1 MFGRQIFAL
10 LGVCALLFC
19 CEKENASPKKER
31 SIVVVYENDVHCQGD
46 GYAKFAAVRDAVR
59 DTADVLTVSSGDF
72 LQGGAFCSMTKGA
85 SVVALMNAVGYD
97 AVALGNHEFDYKIPR
112 LLEVAGSLKAP
123 VVCSNFERENLP
135 VFSPS
140 VLKRVGD
147 KTVAFVGVLTPH
159 TEFAESY
166 AFHDTLL
173 RKFYRVPAKGLAQ
186 KVQSAVDAARR
197 DGADYVLLLSHL
209 GMEPPA
215 ISVDL
220 IRNTTG
226 IHAVLDGHSH
236 SVIQERFAQN
246 KTGDSV
252 LLSQTGSHFKNV
264 GLLDISPEGIFHSRL
279 LPLDSV
285 KSASEKVSAVY
296 DSILADASRRWDG
309 KIAYADFALMIEDSG
324 GNRAVRN
331 AETNLGDFVADA
343 MRFATGAQI
352 ALVNGGA
359 IRKSIPAG
367 SVRYRDVLDA
377 MPFENEMLLIRARGG
392 EILGAIREGLS
403 KWPAEFGGF
412 LQVSGLRIFLSVG
425 DSLRLERAEVEQDGA
440 FVALD
445 SAAFYTVGL
454 SSYVAYAGEE
464 IVSFRQSERMPCR
477 ILTDTEAVEGFME
490 NLGGKIPDV
499 YRAPQGRILFQRMR

>member
-1 MFGRQIFAL
+1 MDI
-10 LGVCALLFC
+10 
-19 CEKENASPKKER
+19 
-31 SIVVVYENDVHCQGD
+31 
-46 GYAKFAAVRDAVR
+46 
-59 DTADVLTVSSGDF
+59 
-72 LQGGAFCSMTKGA
+72 
-85 SVVALMNAVGYD
+85 
-97 AVALGNHEFDYKIPR
+97 
-112 LLEVAGSLKAP
+112 
-123 VVCSNFERENLP
+123 
-135 VFSPS
+135 
-140 VLKRVGD
+140 
-147 KTVAFVGVLTPH
+147 
-159 TEFAESY
+159 

-215 ISVDL
+215 TSVDL

-236 SVIQERFAQN
+236 SVIRERFVQN

-296 DSILADASRRWDG
+296 DSILADASRRWEG
-309 KIAYADFALMIEDSG
+309 KIAYSDFALMIEDSG
-324 GNRAVRN
+324 GDRAVRN

-425 DSLRLERAEVEQDGA
+425 DSLRLERVEVEQDGA

-477 ILTDTEAVEGFME
+477 ILTDTEAMERFME

>member
-1 MFGRQIFAL
+1 
-10 LGVCALLFC
+10 
-19 CEKENASPKKER
+19 
-31 SIVVVYENDVHCQGD
+31 
-46 GYAKFAAVRDAVR
+46 
-59 DTADVLTVSSGDF
+59 
-72 LQGGAFCSMTKGA
+72 MTKGA

-112 LLEVAGSLKAP
+112 LLEVAGSLNAP

-215 ISVDL
+215 TSVDL

-236 SVIQERFAQN
+236 SVIRERFVQN

-279 LPLDSV
+279 LNLLC
-285 KSASEKVSAVY
+285 
-296 DSILADASRRWDG
+296 IL
-309 KIAYADFALMIEDSG
+309 
-324 GNRAVRN
+324 
-331 AETNLGDFVADA
+331 
-343 MRFATGAQI
+343 
-352 ALVNGGA
+352 
-359 IRKSIPAG
+359 P
-367 SVRYRDVLDA
+367 
-377 MPFENEMLLIRARGG
+377 
-392 EILGAIREGLS
+392 
-403 KWPAEFGGF
+403 
-412 LQVSGLRIFLSVG
+412 
-425 DSLRLERAEVEQDGA
+425 
-440 FVALD
+440 
-445 SAAFYTVGL
+445 
-454 SSYVAYAGEE
+454 
-464 IVSFRQSERMPCR
+464 
-477 ILTDTEAVEGFME
+477 
-490 NLGGKIPDV
+490 
-499 YRAPQGRILFQRMR
+499 